1 MGATDSDAAAT
12 HVPVMV
18 GRIVE
23 LLLPALSGEPAR
35 YVDGTLG
42 LAGHA
47 EAVLTACPNA
57 RLIGIDRDPEAL
69 DLARTRLAP
78 FGDRVELFHATY
90 HELAEVLAEAG
101 VARVQAVC
109 LDLGL
114 SSLQI
119 DRTERGFAYS
129 VDAPLDM
136 RMNPEQDLTAADIV
150 NTWSAADLARILREF
165 AEERFASRIS
175 DAIVSARS
183 TEPFI
188 TSARLVEVI
197 AGAIPMA
204 ARNSGGHPA
213 KRTFQALRIAVNA
226 ELASLAGVLPAA
238 LDALAPGGRLAVLAY
253 HSGEDRLV
261 KRAFAAATTDR
272 VPAGVPAVP
281 AGYAARFRLLTRGAE
296 RPDPAEVEANPRAAS
311 ARLRA
316 VERLQEAA

>member
-18 GRIVE
+18 DRIVE
-23 LLLPALSGEPAR
+23 LLRPALSGEPAR

-69 DLARTRLAP
+69 DLARARLAP

-90 HELAEVLAEAG
+90 HELPEVLAEAG
-101 VARVQAVC
+101 VRQVQAVC

-129 VDAPLDM
+129 VDSPLDM
-136 RMNPEQDLTAADIV
+136 RMNPEQDLTAADVV
-150 NTWSAADLARILREF
+150 NTWSEHDLARILREY

-175 DAIVSARS
+175 SAIVVARS
-183 TEPFI
+183 SEPFT

-226 ELASLAGVLPAA
+226 ELTSLAGVLPAA

-296 RPDPAEVEANPRAAS
+296 RPDPAEVAANPRAAS

-316 VERLQEAA
+316 VERRQEAA